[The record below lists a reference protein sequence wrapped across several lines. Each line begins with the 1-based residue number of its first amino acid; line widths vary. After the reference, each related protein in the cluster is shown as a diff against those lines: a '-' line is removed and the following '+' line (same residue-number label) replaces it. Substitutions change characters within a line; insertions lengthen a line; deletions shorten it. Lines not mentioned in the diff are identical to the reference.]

1 MRLLNE
7 RGQWATF
14 TLGSEQFALA
24 VEDVQE
30 VLLAQPLTPVPLA
43 PAQIIG
49 LLNLRGAVMPAID
62 LRVRLGFSPAVDLTN
77 QKLLVLKTPDG
88 LVSVVVDEIG
98 DVLEIEGNAWKPAP
112 DTLHAQHRSFVFGI
126 YPMSTGVL
134 LGLSVST
141 LCAEE
146 SQTA

>member
-1 MRLLNE
+1 MSMLDE
-7 RGQWATF
+7 SGQWATF

-43 PAQIIG
+43 PPQIVG

-77 QKLLVLKTPDG
+77 QKLLVLKTSEG

-98 DVLEIEGNAWKPAP
+98 DVLEIEGNAWRPAP
-112 DTLHAQHRSFVFGI
+112 DTLPAQHRSFVFGI
-126 YPMSTGVL
+126 YPMAKGVL
-134 LGLSVST
+134 LGLTVST

-146 SQTA
+146 AQTA